1 MDPWEAL
8 RDALLAALGDERF
21 VGFAGTGASVVLIAR
36 ALRGL
41 RNTAERRQGRRP
53 TDAEIDE
60 LLNHARRVPELAA
73 AVERIDRDQRLIR
86 ERVDEIMAEAWRA
99 DG

>member
-1 MDPWEAL
+1 MQPWEAL
-8 RDALLAALGDERF
+8 RDAILAALGDERF
-21 VGFAGTGASVVLIAR
+21 VGFASCGASVVLIAR

-41 RNTAERRQGRRP
+41 RATAERRQGRRP

-60 LLNHARRVPELAA
+60 LLEHARRVPELAA

-86 ERVDEIMAEAWRA
+86 ERVDEVMAQVWAS
-99 DG
+99 D